1 MRIDDTGPAGGGQA
15 AGPIAA
21 AWAAS
26 AAGLADHFFALV
38 NRSDVLG
45 RYVPPERRK
54 PHPKTGRS
62 IVAYTGHVV
71 LTVAILV
78 RHFIGRN
85 RGDLVGLHVCSPAE
99 TCKWVVVD
107 IDAHGAGDDP
117 DANWQLALAVYR
129 TTRALGLDALLL
141 DSNGAGGYHIWVVF
155 ARSVPMADAWRLGK
169 WLVRDFA
176 SFGLAKPP
184 ETFPRSRRLAGKRIG
199 NLVRLPGLHHTRDH
213 WTRVRGGERW
223 LEGRR
228 AIEAILAVTGKDV
241 DLAAVIPPDFE
252 PRKNVTPNRRPGVAP
267 DLSADPAD
275 RRSDI
280 GMGLAPEP
288 SERRIATVREALG
301 HLGDELRG
309 DYAGWIKVGLM
320 LRELGEPGLELWHR
334 WARACPNYEPG
345 ALDAKWASFGSG
357 DGGQLDDPITL
368 GSLFYLAKQAGW
380 TGPPR
385 RIRGVTRRRGSFI
398 IGLSRHLDE
407 TTKE

>member
-1 MRIDDTGPAGGGQA
+1 MHLDDTGLTATGQA

-21 AWAAS
+21 AWEAFAP
-26 AAGLADHFFALV
+26 GLAAHFFALQ

-45 RYVPPERRK
+45 RYVPLGRRK
-54 PHPKTGRS
+54 PHPKTGRT
-62 IVAYTGHVV
+62 IVAYTAHAV
-71 LTVAILV
+71 LLVGILM
-78 RHFIGRN
+78 RHFVGRC
-85 RGDLVGLHVCSPAE
+85 RGDLVGLHLSSPAE
-99 TCKWVVVD
+99 TCRWVVID
-107 IDAHGAGDDP
+107 LDAHGAGDDP
-117 DANWQLALAVYR
+117 EANWRMALAVYLAAK
-129 TTRALGLDALLL
+129 ALAFDVMLL
-141 DSNGAGGYHIWVVF
+141 DSDGRGGFHLWIIF
-155 ARSVPMADAWRLGK
+155 ARSVPMADAWRLGR

-176 SFGLAKPP
+176 SFGLARPP
-184 ETFPRSRRLAGKRIG
+184 ETLPDRPRLAGKRIG
-199 NLVRLPGLHHTRDH
+199 RFIRLPGLHHTRDH
-213 WTRVRGGERW
+213 WTRVRGGECW

-252 PRKNVTPNRRPGVAP
+252 PRKNVTPNRRPGVTP
-267 DLSADPAD
+267 VLSVNPAD
-275 RRSDI
+275 RRSNI

-368 GSLFYLAKQAGW
+368 GSLFYLAKRAGW
-380 TGPPR
+380 PGPSAIKAKR
-385 RIRGVTRRRGSFI
+385 GIRGTFTTPVRP
-398 IGLSRHLDE
+398 LDPG
-407 TTKE
+407 KEAHR